1 MLPVEKLE
9 KFAIPFALI
18 SALVLSFCAAPESSD
33 SGKGAAICNFEIKE
47 VYFMETDDPTHVML
61 IIKGTVGPSGFHKYV
76 IHFPPQTNTAQGIG
90 PVEVGSDEPCRE
102 ERCKPLNPCQ
112 EYRTQDFIA
121 RSYPDN
127 VPEFGKVYYGK
138 VTFYLNDGSVKT
150 WEGNLGWKA

>member
-1 MLPVEKLE
+1 MPSLKNLE
-9 KFAIPFALI
+9 KFTISIALI
-18 SALVLSFCAAPESSD
+18 SALAFLFCVTPESSD
-33 SGKGAAICNFEIKE
+33 SGKGAVSCNFEIGE
-47 VYFMETDDPTHVML
+47 VYFKETDDPSQVLL
-61 IIKGTVGPSGFHKYV
+61 IIKGIVGPSGFYKYV

-90 PVEVGSDEPCRE
+90 PVEVGGDEPCRE

-138 VTFYLNDGSVKT
+138 VTFYLNNGEVKT
-150 WEGNLGWKA
+150 WEGNVGWKT